1 MGQTQMLRVFENSG
15 QLKHDRYT
23 NIHIHTGETKKG
35 KITKFFAFHIF
46 AVFANTIKD
55 VFNVC

>member
-1 MGQTQMLRVFENSG
+1 MLKVFENSG

-23 NIHIHTGETKKG
+23 NIHIHTGESKKG